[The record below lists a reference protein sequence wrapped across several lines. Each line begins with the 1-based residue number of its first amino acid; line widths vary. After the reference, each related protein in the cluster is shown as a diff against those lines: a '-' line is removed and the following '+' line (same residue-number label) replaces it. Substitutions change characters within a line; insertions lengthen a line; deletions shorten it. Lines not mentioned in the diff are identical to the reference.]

1 MQFSTSTDGGTTVIQ
16 CEGRLNMVAAPRLR
30 ALLEETVGAGQ
41 SRVVLD
47 LARTA
52 FVDSSGLGAMIAGL
66 KTARQAGGDLRIAA
80 AVDQVQTV
88 LGLTNLDRVLRPY
101 ASVSEANS
109 GW

>member
-47 LARTA
+47 LERTA

-109 GW
+109 DW

>member
-47 LARTA
+47 LAQTA

-66 KTARQAGGDLRIAA
+66 KSARQAGGDLRIAA

-109 GW
+109 DW